1 MNFFIIVLII
11 SLFVSLFSLFLLSR
25 DDLTLLRKDVT
36 LDKMFN
42 LFFIDFIVGLFFSRT
57 IFVIFST
64 PKMFLNPLAFFL
76 FPYFPG
82 LSLSGGVISGI
93 LFLIFY
99 CRSNK
104 LPTGRILDFFSLS
117 FMISLPVG
125 YLGYFLLSLGKN
137 IMSAVIAAVYL
148 ILAFIFIKYF
158 YQALLKG
165 NFKDGSLSLIFF
177 SIFAVISLA
186 GEIVSK
192 FSDLLFLRLPEN
204 YLYLLLLI
212 FSIFI
217 FVRQER
223 LIKLRRR

>member
-1 MNFFIIVLII
+1 MNFFIIVLVIGQ
-11 SLFVSLFSLFLLSR
+11 FASLFSLFLLSR

-42 LFFIDFIVGLFFSRT
+42 LFFMDFFIGLFFSRA
-57 IFVIFST
+57 IFVGFFA

-82 LSLSGGVISGI
+82 LSLSGGVVSGI
-93 LFLIFY
+93 LFLVFY
-99 CRSNK
+99 CRSNR
-104 LPTGRILDFFSLS
+104 LPIGRILDFFTLA
-117 FMISLPVG
+117 FMVSLPI
-125 YLGYFLLSLGKN
+125 GYFGYFALTLGKN
-137 IMSAVIAAVYL
+137 IMSAVFALLYMA
-148 ILAFIFIKYF
+148 LAFIFIKYF
-158 YQALLKG
+158 YQMLLKG
-165 NFKDGSLSLIFF
+165 SFKDGSLSFIFF
-177 SIFAVISLA
+177 SIFALISLV

-192 FSDLLFLRLPEN
+192 FSGLLFLKLPES

>member
-11 SLFVSLFSLFLLSR
+11 GLFISLFSLFLLSR
-25 DDLTLLRKDVT
+25 DDLTLLRKDVA

-42 LFFIDFIVGLFFSRT
+42 LFFMDFLVGLFFSRA
-57 IFVIFST
+57 IFVIFSS
-64 PKMFLNPLAFFL
+64 PKMFLNPLAFIL

-82 LSLSGGVISGI
+82 LSLSGGVVSGI
-93 LFLIFY
+93 LFLVFY

-104 LPTGRILDFFSLS
+104 LPVGRILDFFSLS

-125 YLGYFLLSLGKN
+125 YLGYFALTLGRS
-137 IMSAVIAAVYL
+137 IMSAVFSIVYI

-158 YQALLKG
+158 YQMLLKG
-165 NFKDGSLSLIFF
+165 SFRDGSLSLIFF
-177 SIFAVISLA
+177 SIFAFTSLA

-192 FSDLLFLRLPEN
+192 FADLLFLRQPES

>member
-11 SLFVSLFSLFLLSR
+11 GLFVSLFSLFLFSR

-42 LFFIDFIVGLFFSRT
+42 LFFMDFFIGLLFSRA
-57 IFVIFST
+57 IFVVFST
-64 PKMFLNPLAFFL
+64 PKMFLNPLAFLL

-82 LSLSGGVISGI
+82 LSLSGGVVSGI
-93 LFLIFY
+93 LFLVFY
-99 CRSNK
+99 CRSNR
-104 LPTGRILDFFSLS
+104 LPIGRILDFFSLS

-125 YLGYFLLSLGKN
+125 YLGYFALTLGKN
-137 IMSAVIAAVYL
+137 IMSAVLAIVYVVL
-148 ILAFIFIKYF
+148 VFIFIKYF
-158 YQALLKG
+158 YQMLLKG
-165 NFKDGSLSLIFF
+165 SFKDGSLSLIFF
-177 SIFAVISLA
+177 SIFALISLA

-192 FSDLLFLRLPEN
+192 FSGLLFLKQPEN
-204 YLYLLLLI
+204 YLYFLLLI
-212 FSIFI
+212 FSIFF